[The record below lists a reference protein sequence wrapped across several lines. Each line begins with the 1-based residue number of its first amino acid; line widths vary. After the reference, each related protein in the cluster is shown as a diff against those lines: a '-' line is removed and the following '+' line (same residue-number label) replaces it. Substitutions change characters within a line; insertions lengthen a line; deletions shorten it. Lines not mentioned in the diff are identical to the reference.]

1 MEPENPIDKLEP
13 TEAIDRIDSTDP
25 IAKIDPVDAIGQ
37 LLRIESTELR
47 NQIGVVASGMKIA
60 SRLSVAGLRLEQGS
74 CRPTRHQCRSLT
86 FAR

>member
-1 MEPENPIDKLEP
+1 MEPEDPIDKLEP
-13 TEAIDRIDSTDP
+13 TEALDRIDSTDP
-25 IAKIDPVDAIGQ
+25 IAKIDPVDEIEQ

-47 NQIGVVASGMKIA
+47 DQIGVVASDMTTA
-60 SRLSVAGLRLEQGS
+60 SRLSVAGLRLEPGS